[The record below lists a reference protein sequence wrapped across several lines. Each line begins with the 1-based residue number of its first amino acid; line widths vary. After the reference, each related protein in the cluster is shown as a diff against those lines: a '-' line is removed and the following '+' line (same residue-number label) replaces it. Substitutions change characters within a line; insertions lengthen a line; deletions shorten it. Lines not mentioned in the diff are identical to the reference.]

1 MFSRWLQRQW
11 FEQRRLT
18 PALWLLLPL
27 AWLYALL
34 SALSRRLAKP
44 VRLPVPVIVV
54 GNLIVGGAGKTPLTL
69 WLAQQLKARG
79 WQPAI
84 VSRGYG
90 RKGDGV
96 ISVSADS
103 LPEEVGDEP
112 LLLAR
117 RSGVPVWVGRQ
128 RAAAATALLSV
139 HPDVNVVLCDDGLQ
153 HYALDR
159 DVELVVF
166 DARGAGNGW
175 RLPVGPLREPL
186 ARLATVDAIIG
197 NNLRSGF
204 GTSVP
209 TFDMTL
215 QPASFYRLDDPRQ
228 TCSAESLRSR
238 GGLYAL
244 AGIGNP
250 GRFFQTLESLGL
262 NCETHPFPDHHRY
275 SAADLAFARGGV
287 LLMTEKDAVKC
298 AGLTAGETWVLPVE
312 AELSPALIELI
323 LEKLHGR
330 QAA

>member
-1 MFSRWLQRQW
+1 MFARWLQRQW

-27 AWLYALL
+27 SWLYSLL
-34 SALSRRLAKP
+34 SALNRRMARP

-69 WLAQQLKARG
+69 WLAQQLEARG
-79 WQPAI
+79 WRPGI
-84 VSRGYG
+84 ISRGYG
-90 RKGDGV
+90 RSGDGV
-96 ISVSADS
+96 VPVGADS
-103 LPEEVGDEP
+103 SPEEVGDEP

-117 RSGVPVWVGRQ
+117 RSGMPVYVGRQ
-128 RAAAATALLSV
+128 RAAAGAALLAA
-139 HPDVNVVLCDDGLQ
+139 HPEVNVVLCDDGLQ
-153 HYALDR
+153 HYALAR

-186 ARLATVDAIIG
+186 GRLATVDAIIG
-197 NNLRSGF
+197 NNLKSRFVASE
-204 GTSVP
+204 P

-215 QPASFYRLDDPRQ
+215 QPGSFYRLDDPQQ
-228 TCSAESLRSR
+228 TCSADSLGGR
-238 GGLYAL
+238 GPLHAL

-262 NCETHPFPDHHRY
+262 NCENHPFPDHHRY
-275 SAADLAFARGGV
+275 SAADLAFARDGI

-298 AGLTAGETWVLPVE
+298 AGLTVGETWVLPVE

-323 LEKLHGR
+323 LEKLRGR

>member
-1 MFSRWLQRQW
+1 MFARWLQRQW
-11 FEQRRLT
+11 FDQRRLT

-27 AWLYALL
+27 SWLYSLL
-34 SALSRRLAKP
+34 SALNRRLAKP

-79 WQPAI
+79 WKPGI

-90 RKGDGV
+90 RSGDGV
-96 ISVSADS
+96 ISVRADA
-103 LPEEVGDEP
+103 LPDEVGDEP

-117 RSGVPVWVGRQ
+117 RSGVPVFVGRQ
-128 RAAAATALLSV
+128 RAAAGAALLAAY
-139 HPDVNVVLCDDGLQ
+139 PDVNVVLCDDGLQ
-153 HYALDR
+153 HYALAR

-175 RLPVGPLREPL
+175 RLPIGPLREPL

-197 NNLRSGF
+197 NNLKSRFAASA
-204 GTSVP
+204 P

-215 QPASFYRLDDPRQ
+215 QPASFYRLDDPQQ
-228 TCSAESLRSR
+228 TCSAERLRGR
-238 GGLYAL
+238 GPLHAL

-262 NCETHPFPDHHRY
+262 TCENHPFPDHHRY
-275 SAADLAFARGGV
+275 SAADLAFAKNGI

-298 AGLTAGETWVLPVE
+298 GGLTVGETWVLPVE
-312 AELSPALIELI
+312 AALSPALIELI
-323 LEKLHGR
+323 LEKLRGR
-330 QAA
+330 KAA